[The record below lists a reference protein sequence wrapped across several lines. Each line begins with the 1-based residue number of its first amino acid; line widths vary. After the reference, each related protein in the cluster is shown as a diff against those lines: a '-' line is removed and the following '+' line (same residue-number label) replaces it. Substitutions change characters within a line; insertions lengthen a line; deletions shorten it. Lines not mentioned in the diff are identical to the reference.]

1 MTTITSPIVFLH
13 IPKTAGQ
20 AIHNNLV
27 AAVGG
32 PEQVSPIRVH
42 TQSADQYP
50 AGYRLYSGHLDWD
63 HMDQAGPDRF
73 SFTVLRDP
81 AERIASFYF
90 YLQKEARN
98 LPASDL
104 QKNEN
109 LGKRRALEWSAD
121 DYFFGGDNSWH
132 AFILDH
138 YNNFYCSYFSTRLMR
153 GHARIAHLKP
163 SELIDSAQSG
173 LESLQGVY
181 LTTDLRA
188 LEVDFDTRFG
198 AKISVAG
205 KYYNSGPLETS
216 QQRWPKLMERIESD
230 RNRQRLLDF
239 TELDQTLLTQTNTI
253 RVTSA

>member
-20 AIHNNLV
+20 AIHNALV

-32 PEQVSPIRVH
+32 DEHVSPIRVH

-50 AGYRLYSGHLDWD
+50 AGYRLYSGHLDWVQID
-63 HMDQAGPDRF
+63 KAGPDLF

-90 YLQKEARN
+90 YLQQEARK
-98 LPASDL
+98 LSASDL
-104 QKNEN
+104 RKN

-121 DYFFGGDNSWH
+121 DYFFGGDNAWQ

-138 YNNFYCSYFSTRLMR
+138 YNNFYCSYFSTRMMR

-163 SELIDSAQSG
+163 SELIGSAQSG

-188 LEVDFDTRFG
+188 LEIDFAARFG
-198 AKISVAG
+198 VKISVAG
-205 KYYNSGPLETS
+205 KYYNSGPLEAS
-216 QQRWPKLMERIESD
+216 QQRWLKLMERIESD

-239 TELDQTLLTQTNTI
+239 TELDQTLMAQTRTI
-253 RVTSA
+253 RATSA

>member
-20 AIHNNLV
+20 AIHNALV

-32 PEQVSPIRVH
+32 TNMCLPFASIRNPQ
-42 TQSADQYP
+42 TNTLP
-50 AGYRLYSGHLDWD
+50 AIGCIPGIWTGSRLIKPAQTS
-63 HMDQAGPDRF
+63 F

-90 YLQKEARN
+90 YLQQEARK
-98 LPASDL
+98 LSASDL
-104 QKNEN
+104 RKN

-121 DYFFGGDNSWH
+121 DYFFGGDNAWQ

-138 YNNFYCSYFSTRLMR
+138 YNNFYCSYFSTRMMR

-163 SELIDSAQSG
+163 SELIGSAQSG

-188 LEVDFDTRFG
+188 LEIDFDTRFG
-198 AKISVAG
+198 VKISVAG
-205 KYYNSGPLETS
+205 KYYNSGPLEAS
-216 QQRWPKLMERIESD
+216 QQRWLKLMERIESD

-239 TELDQTLLTQTNTI
+239 TELDQTLMAQTRTI
-253 RVTSA
+253 RATSA